1 MGSFHIKYSLSFLFL
16 CFLCGFLILMI
27 NKIRGSLG
35 VQNLSQITNVFVFFA
50 FFMVVTS
57 TFLCVGYMSGA
68 LVGGRFM
75 YLC

>member
-1 MGSFHIKYSLSFLFL
+1 MDSFHLKYSLSFLFL
-16 CFLCGFLILMI
+16 SFLCGFLILMI

-35 VQNLSQITNVFVFFA
+35 IQNLSQITNLFAFFA

-68 LVGGRFM
+68 MVEGG
-75 YLC
+75 